1 MPVLGDALDSLGSST
16 GRLVEG
22 GVADLCLFDPVAHWL
37 VRPAALCSQGKNT
50 PFDGY
55 ELPGRVKATI
65 VGGHVAFEA
74 ARD

>member
-1 MPVLGDALDSLGSST
+1 VEVLGDALDSLGSST

-22 GVADLCLFDPVAHWL
+22 GVADLCLFDPAAHWT

-50 PFDGY
+50 PFAGY
-55 ELPGRVKATI
+55 ELPGRVVATL